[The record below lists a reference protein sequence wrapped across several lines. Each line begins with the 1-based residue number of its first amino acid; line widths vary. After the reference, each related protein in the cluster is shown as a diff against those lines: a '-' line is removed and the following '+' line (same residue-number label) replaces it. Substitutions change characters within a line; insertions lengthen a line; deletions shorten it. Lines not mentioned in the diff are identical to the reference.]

1 MKIKRKIGKVINNF
15 FQKSHKISF
24 FQSRDKE
31 GGLIFR
37 VLQVELPSRKS
48 SRKVI
53 PARVSSA
60 VGIGVI

>member
-1 MKIKRKIGKVINNF
+1 MKNKRRKFGKVINNF

-37 VLQVELPSRKS
+37 VLQVKISALG
-48 SRKVI
+48 KVLGKLLQ
-53 PARVSSA
+53 RECQVL
-60 VGIGVI
+60 